1 MQEVQ
6 QEVPCYRNDVI
17 TDLMIFTYGQ
27 KGVVALPGGRLPST
41 IGEGEY
47 PAGVNDLLNYL
58 YNEYSE
64 WARNDSTSRNIDWLF
79 LVGGPG
85 NGKSQALTTFAE
97 ILGLSLPPVNANQQA
112 PRVVPQSWPSSGFQV
127 HGNLE
132 VLLIN
137 DASIPRAGIV
147 QGTGGSLFQDLRD
160 ACQRSIST
168 PQHPTAIFAN
178 INRGILIEES
188 HSLPQSTAD
197 IPTKVA
203 SETIGWLSNPKT
215 ALNAS
220 ISIGN
225 SPIGQIS
232 ITPEAHSPYYGQLAF
247 RTSSTGFPN
256 DIIVHAVFLDTLSL
270 LEPMPSAGGSGPT
283 VDFSSTLP
291 QLARYTPVGG
301 LTPQPSC
308 RKTTIAGERVSS
320 IVKESNWQNGG
331 CLSTTGAEGQS
342 SLLCEAHEYCPFFAN
357 ASWLRDPTL
366 MDNFLATMRAAE
378 IASTRRFTYRD
389 VMEHLA
395 LCILGRLE
403 EDWLR
408 GIHPCEWV
416 ESLHREIVQNSST
429 KSQAVYNLLRH
440 RIYFNLFS
448 TTDGGVWTDFGP
460 EKLTAPLHGS
470 IRADR
475 LSLAS
480 AERPRAFE
488 LGFNRI
494 DPAKDSGTWR
504 QAIIDSVDSLEIELP
519 SVLLSNRG
527 ILTANASGRLEELVD
542 QLLVDELAAQHAG
555 TSGTDAT
562 RRRVL
567 RHWRCVLLLRQV
579 GLATN
584 NVAFRDVIESWLQE
598 HAAALNDIAPITD
611 IGSGLRSLVLQP
623 TRLSGVD
630 QLVLAPLRPRTY
642 ALKSIPP
649 GTIVVVL
656 NPSLLQ
662 ILPVAEGDTLL
673 AEVRMLVGNRFEEVT
688 TFPVDLSIA
697 REAAMQALSPGTGFT
712 EIGPSSFAR
721 IERTRAAL
729 LSREKMSR
737 HNPVFMGS
745 NGQVRTV
752 RPNPSGSVPFQVT

>member
-1 MQEVQ
+1 MT
-6 QEVPCYRNDVI
+6 YNRNQVVR
-17 TDLMIFTYGQ
+17 DLAVFSYGQ

-58 YNEYSE
+58 LNEYSK
-64 WARNDSTSRNIDWLF
+64 WARNDGTSRNIDWLF

-112 PRVVPQSWPSSGFQV
+112 PRVVPQSWPGSGFQV
-127 HGNLE
+127 YGDLE
-132 VLLIN
+132 VLLVN

-147 QGTGGSLFQDLRD
+147 QGTGGSLFHDLLD
-160 ACQRSIST
+160 ACQRSRGT
-168 PQHPTAIFAN
+168 PRHPTAIFAN
-178 INRGILIEES
+178 INRGILIEET
-188 HSLPQSTAD
+188 HSLPQSAAD
-197 IPTKVA
+197 IPAKVA
-203 SETIGWLSNPKT
+203 SETLLWLSNPK
-215 ALNAS
+215 AAPNAS
-220 ISIGN
+220 LSVRS
-225 SPIGQIS
+225 SPIGQAS
-232 ITPEAHSPYYGQLAF
+232 ITPEAHSPYYGQLIF
-247 RTSSTGFPN
+247 RASSTGFPN
-256 DIIVHAVFLDTLSL
+256 DIVVHAVFLDTLSL
-270 LEPMPSAGGSGPT
+270 LEPMPSSGDGRLT
-283 VDFSSTLP
+283 VDFSGTTP

-301 LTPQPSC
+301 LTPQPDC
-308 RKTTIAGERVSS
+308 RKTTIAGERVRS
-320 IVKESNWQNGG
+320 IVRESNWQDGG
-331 CLSTTGAEGQS
+331 CLSTTGAGGQS
-342 SLLCEAHEYCPFFAN
+342 QLCEAHEYCPFFNN
-357 ASWLRDPTL
+357 ASWLRDPHL
-366 MDNFLATMRAAE
+366 MDSFLATMRAAE

-389 VMEHLA
+389 LMAHLA

-408 GIHPCEWV
+408 GTHPCEWV
-416 ESLHREIVQNSST
+416 GCLHREIVQNSST

-470 IRADR
+470 IRAGR
-475 LSLAS
+475 LSLTS
-480 AERPRAFE
+480 AERTRAFE

-504 QAIIDSVDSLEIELP
+504 QPIIDSVDSLEIELP
-519 SVLLSNRG
+519 SVLLSNRE

-542 QLLVDELAAQHAG
+542 RLLVDELAAQHAG

-649 GTIVVVL
+649 GTIVVGL